1 MYKKNLAALE
11 RHLPHVAD
19 RLHDPSLASLER
31 IEANDDWDVMHCG
44 KPFYGTGAKAYCHSQ
59 VMSYW
64 KRQDGRVFS
73 SPPEQENLDDVTSSF
88 LFPALQK
95 ANNAGI
101 TFFANRSDLRSYH
114 MVVLGV
120 GLAEHLPILSGLTE
134 CRGLIVIEPDPALL
148 AASMHTFDWSA
159 FINKFKSKSGFR
171 FDMAVL
177 DDPDKIYSY
186 IYELINFHP
195 NPTFLDGL
203 CIFQH
208 YDSDILARAANR
220 LIALPETLVA
230 GFGFLYDNLNL
241 VQNNYFNLRD
251 YHPQIFSTN
260 SNHRRLTAFVIGA
273 GPSIDSD
280 LDFIRQHADHVMV
293 ITCGSSIPIMLE
305 NDITPDVHVEIENV
319 PEAFDILSKVAKNR
333 LNF

>member
-159 FINKFKSKSGFR
+159 FINKFK
-171 FDMAVL
+171 
-177 DDPDKIYSY
+177 I
-186 IYELINFHP
+186 IN
-195 NPTFLDGL
+195 
-203 CIFQH
+203 
-208 YDSDILARAANR
+208 
-220 LIALPETLVA
+220 
-230 GFGFLYDNLNL
+230 
-241 VQNNYFNLRD
+241 
-251 YHPQIFSTN
+251 
-260 SNHRRLTAFVIGA
+260 
-273 GPSIDSD
+273 
-280 LDFIRQHADHVMV
+280 
-293 ITCGSSIPIMLE
+293 
-305 NDITPDVHVEIENV
+305 
-319 PEAFDILSKVAKNR
+319 
-333 LNF
+333 